1 MGSGAWVREF
11 HLSFANAKPPFL
23 YQEQS
28 KKISAVRVV
37 RSFPRRFD
45 STLSVTRLIQVVRM
59 INVDQYA
66 GIVGG
71 LDR

>member
-11 HLSFANAKPPFL
+11 HLSFANAKPAFL
-23 YQEQS
+23 YWEQS
-28 KKISAVRVV
+28 EKISVVRVV

-45 STLSVTRLIQVVRM
+45 STLSLTRLIQVVRM